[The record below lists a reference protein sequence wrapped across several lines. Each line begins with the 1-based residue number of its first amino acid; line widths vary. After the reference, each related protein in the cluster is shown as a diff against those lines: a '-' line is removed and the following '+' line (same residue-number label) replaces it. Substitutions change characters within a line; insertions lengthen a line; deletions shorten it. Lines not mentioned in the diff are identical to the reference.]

1 MLAYTKE
8 ACFDEFSAARE
19 QFEKLIGKL
28 SSESTRTLEHV
39 DVESLIAREG
49 N

>member
-8 ACFDEFSAARE
+8 ACFDEFSAAHE

-28 SSESTRTLEHV
+28 SSESTRTL
-39 DVESLIAREG
+39 
-49 N
+49 